1 MESAAAAL
9 VLAALVLAA
18 LVLAAVVL
26 AAVVLAVAAAVVVL
40 AVLAVLVIVEVA
52 EGGGSAV
59 LMRAGCVVVGVG
71 VLERCCALSWLGDP
85 IAFGRRLLLAMIFPI
100 FFFSFCEN
108 LCSFC

>member
-26 AAVVLAVAAAVVVL
+26 AVSAVVSAAVAAAVAVL

-59 LMRAGCVVVGVG
+59 LLRAGLSLWVSGCLSDVV
-71 VLERCCALSWLGDP
+71 RCRGSAIQSRSADVCCW
-85 IAFGRRLLLAMIFPI
+85 R
-100 FFFSFCEN
+100 
-108 LCSFC
+108 